1 MGIFESIKT
10 NFVKSIGNLSSQA
23 LDIIPKVLGVIFL
36 LIAGWLIAKLLRSIT
51 KKLLSTIKIDELSDK
66 IGLYKIFNEINLRV
80 VISKLIS
87 QFIYW
92 IVFLMFVISAF
103 ETMGMTVISNE
114 ITKLIGYLPQFISAL
129 FMFVGGILLAN
140 FVKKNVINAT
150 NSIGLSSSKVIGNIV
165 FYVIAIFVTITA
177 LNQAGV
183 DTSLITSNIVIIM
196 GAILL
201 AFGISYGFAS
211 RDILTNILSSFY
223 SKERYTEGM
232 VIKIN
237 DIQGTVLKVDSIAI
251 TIETTDNK
259 IIVIPAKKLISE
271 TVEIIKTEE

>member
-10 NFVKSIGNLSSQA
+10 NFIKSIGHLSSQA

-51 KKLLSTIKIDELSDK
+51 KKLLSTIKIDELSEK
-66 IGLYKIFNEINLRV
+66 VGLYKIFNEINLRV

-103 ETMGMTVISNE
+103 ETMGMTIISNE
-114 ITKLIGYLPQFISAL
+114 ITKLIGYLPQFVSAL

>member
-1 MGIFESIKT
+1 MGIIESIKT
-10 NFVKSIGNLSSQA
+10 NFIKSIGSLGSQA
-23 LDIIPKVLGVIFL
+23 LDVIPKILGVLFL
-36 LIAGWLIAKLLRSIT
+36 LLIGWLIAKLLRSIT
-51 KKLLSTIKIDELSDK
+51 KKLLSTIKVDELSEK
-66 IGLYKIFNEINLRV
+66 IGLHKIFNELNFKI

-87 QFIYW
+87 QFVYW

-103 ETMGMTVISNE
+103 ETMGMTIISNE
-114 ITKLIGYLPQFISAL
+114 ITKLVGYLPQFISAL
-129 FMFVGGILLAN
+129 FIFVGGILLAN
-140 FVKKNVINAT
+140 FVKKNVTTAT

-177 LNQAGV
+177 LNQAGI
-183 DTSLITSNIVIIM
+183 DTSLITSNIVIVM

-211 RDILTNILSSFY
+211 KDILTNILSSFY

-237 DIQGTVLKVDSIAI
+237 DIEGEVVKVDSIAI
-251 TIETTDNK
+251 TITTKDNK
-259 IIVIPAKKLISE
+259 TIVIPAKKLISE
-271 TVEIIKTEE
+271 TVEIIKL

>member
-10 NFVKSIGNLSSQA
+10 NFVKSIGNLSAQA

-36 LIAGWLIAKLLRSIT
+36 MLAGWLIAKLLRSIT
-51 KKLLSTIKIDELSDK
+51 KKLLSTIKVDELAEK
-66 IGLYKIFNEINLRV
+66 IGLDKIFNEINLKV

-87 QFIYW
+87 QFVYW

-103 ETMGMTVISNE
+103 ESMGMTIISNE

-140 FVKKNVINAT
+140 FVKKNVVAAT

-177 LNQAGV
+177 LNQAGI

-223 SKERYTEGM
+223 SKERYKEGTI
-232 VIKIN
+232 IKIN
-237 DIQGTVLKVDSIAI
+237 DVVGTVVKVDSIAI
-251 TIETTDNK
+251 TLKTDGNK
-259 IIVIPAKKLISE
+259 TVIIPAKKLISE
-271 TVEIIKTEE
+271 TVEIIETE